1 MVLTRADRQTDIC
14 WSGHPRVPHA
24 WSPHFRWGSLFVSKK
39 KLLGRL
45 RWDLDHSN
53 RTDEA
58 VTLIES
64 DFRLKHLLNFGARL
78 SAPAE
83 VGAPRVGHYTY
94 DS

>member
-1 MVLTRADRQTDIC
+1 MEPPLPLGQSFC
-14 WSGHPRVPHA
+14 
-24 WSPHFRWGSLFVSKK
+24 FKK

-83 VGAPRVGHYTY
+83 VGAPRVGHSSSYLLVGGVKGR
-94 DS
+94 